1 MGCQVDDMVIKYDS
15 FFFRDSKVFKYVPLN
30 SMTLASRKPAENQ
43 KEPSGT
49 QTESKNSPDDENN
62 RAKRPWWQNLPSKKN
77 QKNKVILEEY
87 DKLKSSLPE
96 WPWMAALKKTDQNS
110 NPLTRK
116 TVNRDTVRVVMT
128 STAASTSTTATKN
141 QEQTVSTV
149 KPEMS
154 TTTTSSGSTS
164 LNTESNWISFLYGY
178 VAFLKGCKTM

>member
-1 MGCQVDDMVIKYDS
+1 
-15 FFFRDSKVFKYVPLN
+15 
-30 SMTLASRKPAENQ
+30 MTLASRKPAESQ

-49 QTESKNSPDDENN
+49 QTESENSPDDENN

-128 STAASTSTTATKN
+128 STPVSTTSTTGL
-141 QEQTVSTV
+141 ESMSTV
-149 KPEMS
+149 KPQMS
-154 TTTTSSGSTS
+154 TSATTSSSSSTLDTSTS
-164 LNTESNWISFLYGY
+164 TESNCFSYVYGCSNTFYFRDAKPCNSPWLDSWVLPIKKLFSFP
-178 VAFLKGCKTM
+178 FDI

>member
-1 MGCQVDDMVIKYDS
+1 
-15 FFFRDSKVFKYVPLN
+15 
-30 SMTLASRKPAENQ
+30 MTLASRKPAESQ

-49 QTESKNSPDDENN
+49 QTESENSPDDENN

-178 VAFLKGCKTM
+178 VAFFKGCKTM

>member
-1 MGCQVDDMVIKYDS
+1 MIMI
-15 FFFRDSKVFKYVPLN
+15 FRESRVFKYVPLN
-30 SMTLASRKPAENQ
+30 SMTLANRKPTGEKKESSEAEN
-43 KEPSGT
+43 
-49 QTESKNSPDDENN
+49 ESMSKDVKAPT
-62 RAKRPWWQNLPSKKN
+62 KRPWWQNLPPKKS

-128 STAASTSTTATKN
+128 STPLSTMSTTDLKN
-141 QEQTVSTV
+141 QPQSMSTV

-154 TTTTSSGSTS
+154 TSTLTTTTSSSSTLDTSTS
-164 LNTESNWISFLYGY
+164 TESNCFSYVYGCNSSF
-178 VAFLKGCKTM
+178 FQGCKTM